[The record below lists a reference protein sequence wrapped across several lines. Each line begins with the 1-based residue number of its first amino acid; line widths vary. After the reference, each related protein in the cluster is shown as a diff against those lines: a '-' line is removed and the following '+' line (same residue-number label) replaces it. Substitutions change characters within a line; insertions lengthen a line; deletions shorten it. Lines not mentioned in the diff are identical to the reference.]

1 MELQKFSKKEKGGLD
16 WLKLDWVGKL
26 SGKEYSKTTIP
37 SPLKGLEM
45 SPTNVPF
52 GRVTGTFTG
61 NDDLRPVM
69 MYVNYDKENDAIVGT
84 DAHSLLHL
92 TPKPFPPYEGLFL
105 TPQKIAYYEKRGINV
120 GITSKFPN
128 YQPIIPKIGVITKD
142 IDTQKLYWYAN
153 SLSKLKI
160 EYTDEK
166 LKRKI
171 GYVPYLG
178 YQQTITLR
186 YKLGVNQLGGEGDYM
201 YISINALMLA
211 SNLKAFFMLGSDNLQ
226 NDVNKVNL
234 LNNTNNRA
242 LVFNYNRNDFVGEM
256 PLKEFNGFIQMPL
269 MRDSGVMNIGN
280 LDFKDDMPLT
290 NLIYD
295 LNENKIFSNGKLYDI
310 GESLGFKY
318 KKDKS
323 DLSLN
328 TKNNVNKQKNTSK
341 SSNLAKRLKGLKLL
355 LKTKPNDTLIKKRIK
370 GLSML
375 LNDDL
380 PF

>member
-1 MELQKFSKKEKGGLD
+1 
-16 WLKLDWVGKL
+16 
-26 SGKEYSKTTIP
+26 
-37 SPLKGLEM
+37 
-45 SPTNVPF
+45 
-52 GRVTGTFTG
+52 
-61 NDDLRPVM
+61 
-69 MYVNYDKENDAIVGT
+69 
-84 DAHSLLHL
+84 
-92 TPKPFPPYEGLFL
+92 
-105 TPQKIAYYEKRGINV
+105 
-120 GITSKFPN
+120 
-128 YQPIIPKIGVITKD
+128 
-142 IDTQKLYWYAN
+142 
-153 SLSKLKI
+153 
-160 EYTDEK
+160 
-166 LKRKI
+166 
-171 GYVPYLG
+171 
-178 YQQTITLR
+178 
-186 YKLGVNQLGGEGDYM
+186 
-201 YISINALMLA
+201 
-211 SNLKAFFMLGSDNLQ
+211 
-226 NDVNKVNL
+226 
-234 LNNTNNRA
+234 
-242 LVFNYNRNDFVGEM
+242 M

-290 NLIYD
+290 NMIYD